1 MAGLSAGFVASLL
14 RAVYT
19 AAEGLLSFFL
29 PLKLEVTD
37 YACGRLEDREVD
49 WDHYVLRV
57 GLKFINSSQKT
68 VVVTMIRAFLEN
80 KELEYLGT
88 TAGKGNI
95 LTSKGWR
102 ILDQPRQELFPFPC
116 WFRPGMLKKTNSS
129 CFECLTSL
137 NVVRPAK

>member
-1 MAGLSAGFVASLL
+1 
-14 RAVYT
+14 
-19 AAEGLLSFFL
+19 
-29 PLKLEVTD
+29 
-37 YACGRLEDREVD
+37 VD

-102 ILDQPRQELFPFPC
+102 ILDQPRQESIPFPLLVPARNAKENQFVL
-116 WFRPGMLKKTNSS
+116 FRVPDLTERGPSCKVRIVPSIAWHIRSS
-129 CFECLTSL
+129 VLFDIKPESVLPPSDSQ
-137 NVVRPAK
+137 R